1 MEGDGSDEVDVL
13 EAAEALPAGD
23 VPEAD
28 GLVHGGGQQE
38 VVLRPAQVQHVGRVT
53 LLLLIESINLNGSTH
68 KHIYTG

>member
-1 MEGDGSDEVDVL
+1 MECDGSDEVDVL

-28 GLVHGGGQQE
+28 GLVHRGGQQE

-68 KHIYTG
+68 MHIYTG